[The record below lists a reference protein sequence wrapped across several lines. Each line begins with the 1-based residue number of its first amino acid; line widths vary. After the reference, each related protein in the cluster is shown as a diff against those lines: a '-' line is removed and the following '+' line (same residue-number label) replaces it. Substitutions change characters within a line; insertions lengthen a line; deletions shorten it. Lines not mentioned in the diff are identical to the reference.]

1 MSEYLDESN
10 KISKRPIVTRLFK
23 HPDELFDA
31 HSYLKGSCVL
41 HMLRHQIGNRNFKN
55 SFKEYLS
62 FSKYIS
68 ISKSTLN
75 NSIIEKFCNKI

>member
-1 MSEYLDESN
+1 MSEYVDESN

-62 FSKYIS
+62 FYKYIS
-68 ISKSTLN
+68 IRSTLD

>member
-62 FSKYIS
+62 FYKYIS
-68 ISKSTLN
+68 IRSTLD

>member
-62 FSKYIS
+62 FYKYIS
-68 ISKSTLN
+68 IRSTLN